1 MRRGFIIPALV
12 IGLAGPPAAAAQ
24 DPIYTRRTGPPPDS
38 LWRMRLDP
46 AACGA
51 PIPLVRATP
60 SGQVRDTVFPVEM
73 LDRLPDL
80 MRVDPPSYPAVMTRT
95 GFDAFVV
102 LSVLV
107 EANGQPSRVMV
118 ARTSRH
124 RGVDSAIR
132 ESMLMTVRSER
143 IAPSF
148 SRRLGW
154 SVAKYYA
161 AAFLPLRRLVAI
173 AVDLEQIPLCS
184 CFEVIPRIERR
195 ILVR

>member
-1 MRRGFIIPALV
+1 
-12 IGLAGPPAAAAQ
+12 
-24 DPIYTRRTGPPPDS
+24 
-38 LWRMRLDP
+38 MRLDP

-132 ESMLMTVRSER
+132 ESMLRSWYR
-143 IAPSF
+143 PA
-148 SRRLGW
+148 
-154 SVAKYYA
+154 
-161 AAFLPLRRLVAI
+161 LRRGRPVPVMLCQTVAVN
-173 AVDLEQIPLCS
+173 A
-184 CFEVIPRIERR
+184 EV
-195 ILVR
+195 VR